1 MVYIFEREKTVC
13 ARCGGDVLV
22 NLHAVWTRVNMPVC
36 FTCVYIIYVPICV
49 YLCVHVR
56 VCVYMCVCLCW

>member
-22 NLHAVWTRVNMPVC
+22 NLHAVWTHVNMPVC
-36 FTCVYIIYVPICV
+36 FTCVYIIYVST
-49 YLCVHVR
+49 R
-56 VCVYMCVCLCW
+56 VCM